1 MRWRDVVY
9 VLVLLFLILIFAW
22 SVADVACAMSTDQA
36 VYEMLRE
43 FGSPLADESYTVV
56 AFWRAHPE
64 FSIVDFYA
72 VLWAESSLG
81 KGAMRHHNVGSIIG
95 GKVGTV
101 WRDLRTGTFGSRSYN
116 EYATFRDG
124 QRAALRLTLE
134 RYGGSVIASGLHR
147 YYGYNVPGW
156 GHYSG
161 NVYAARSR
169 IVAEGRERGFAW

>member
-1 MRWRDVVY
+1 MRGRDVAY
-9 VLVLLFLILIFAW
+9 ILALLLLFTVIAW
-22 SVADVACAMSTDQA
+22 SVADVACAMTTDQA

-43 FGSPLADESYTVV
+43 FGSPLAEESYTVV

-64 FSIVDFYA
+64 FSITDFYA
-72 VLWAESSLG
+72 LLWAESSLG

-95 GKVGTV
+95 GQPGSL
-101 WRDLRTGTFGSRSYN
+101 WRDLRTGTFGKRGYN
-116 EYATFRDG
+116 EYASFRDG
-124 QRAALRLTLE
+124 QRAALRLVLE
-134 RYGGSVIASGLHR
+134 RYHGSVLASGLRR

-161 NVYAARSR
+161 NVYAARAR

>member
-1 MRWRDVVY
+1 MKVRR
-9 VLVLLFLILIFAW
+9 VLVMTIILAALSGLLFAQ
-22 SVADVACAMSTDQA
+22 AAAAMTTDQA

-43 FGSPLADESYTVV
+43 FGSPLAEESYTVV

-64 FSIVDFYA
+64 FSITDFYA

-95 GKVGTV
+95 GPPGSL
-101 WRDLRTGTFGSRSYN
+101 WRDLRTGTFGSRGYN

-124 QRAALRLTLE
+124 QRAALRLTQE

-156 GHYSG
+156 EHYSG
-161 NVYAARSR
+161 NVWAARAR